1 MKIFARIAL
10 CAILLLGLIIEL
22 ANVFEQANIVHPSVV
37 LQTTSDVETGF
48 FLFLGP
54 LSPILIVAVFSI
66 PFAQFAL
73 REIFQKTIGTRW
85 EVVLKPAWTFL
96 IRSKA
101 ALLSREGS
109 FAFQLKISR
118 LFLASAI
125 VSSIFL
131 TTLPYRPDINPSG
144 SLVGVDSPQ
153 YASWLGQ
160 MLTRTPLDAIVYAF
174 SEPAIGSRPVF
185 LLPLYAAAILGS
197 IPPQTLIQ
205 YVPAI
210 LGPLLCISSYLFVW
224 SGQRSERLAG
234 LASIFAAFS
243 FNASIGMWG
252 GYYANWLAL
261 SEGYIFFAVLLRWGH
276 PTLSWKYWAIMALS
290 LALILTHPWT
300 WAVIIAT
307 ALVFLGSM
315 ARLPTGR
322 RRLAAFSIIT
332 VLGLVVDILKSVL
345 FESTTLAADVATK
358 SPIFGLSELIG
369 FWPNVISA
377 MRDYYGGL
385 LSNSVILAF
394 AAFGILS
401 MRFGDKFERLL
412 VVWVITSA
420 IPFALFASFHQT
432 RLIYDLPIPVLAASG
447 LLMLTLKLGTKM
459 PRLSYLFLALAVL
472 SQASYSLRAMYQ
484 LP

>member
-1 MKIFARIAL
+1 MKTPARILL
-10 CAILLLGLIIEL
+10 CVILLLGLIIEL
-22 ANVFEQANIVHPSVV
+22 ATLTELADILLSSVV
-37 LQTTSDVETGF
+37 LRTVSDVEAEV

-54 LSPILIVAVFSI
+54 LSPTLIVAVFSI

-73 REIFQKTIGTRW
+73 REIFQKTMGTRW
-85 EVVLKPAWTFL
+85 EVVLKPARTFL

-101 ALLSREGS
+101 AVLSREGS
-109 FAFQLKISR
+109 FAFQLKMPR
-118 LFLASAI
+118 LVLASAI

-160 MLTRTPLDAIVYAF
+160 MLTRTPLAAIVYAF
-174 SEPAIGSRPVF
+174 SEPAMGSRPVF
-185 LLPLYAAAILGS
+185 LLPLYAVAILGS

-234 LASIFAAFS
+234 VASILAAFS

-261 SEGYIFFAVLLRWGH
+261 SEGYIFFAVLLRWGP
-276 PTLSWKYWAIMALS
+276 PTLSWKYWAMMALS

-307 ALVFLGSM
+307 TLVFLGSM
-315 ARLPTGR
+315 TRLPKAR
-322 RRLAAFSIIT
+322 FRLAAFSIIT

-401 MRFGDKFERLL
+401 MRFADKFERLL
-412 VVWVITSA
+412 MVWVVTSA

-432 RLIYDLPIPVLAASG
+432 RLIYDLPIPVLAAFG
-447 LLMLTLKLGTKM
+447 LLMLTVKFGNKM
-459 PRLSYLFLALAVL
+459 PRVSYLFLALAVL
-472 SQASYSLRAMYQ
+472 SQASYGLRAMYQ